1 MRTSARENSSL
12 YILAGLSFKQ
22 STASQFGQKEPFELF
37 FLFFFF
43 ICFLPFISQC
53 NCLKSLEIE
62 VIRSVPIHTYA
73 LLGIICVLSQFFFS
87 QSTSI
92 PFQALFVCCPVF
104 FFFSL
109 RCLHQ
114 KVATNVLHC
123 YPNRSGLTSTT
134 ITQITNT
141 AKERCGHFCLFQK
154 SGHFGLNWLEK
165 VQPAFQ
171 RVFEYS

>member
-43 ICFLPFISQC
+43 ICSLPFISQC

-104 FFFSL
+104 FFSPTVPASKSSNQCLALLSKQIRINKHNNHTNHQHRQRTLWAFLSFSKEWSFWSQL
-109 RCLHQ
+109 VR
-114 KVATNVLHC
+114 K
-123 YPNRSGLTSTT
+123 SSTC
-134 ITQITNT
+134 IS
-141 AKERCGHFCLFQK
+141 EGF
-154 SGHFGLNWLEK
+154 
-165 VQPAFQ
+165 
-171 RVFEYS
+171 